1 MTRFHSYA
9 KSPEGG
15 CPVLPGSKSVLSER
29 SPRFVRERLG
39 KQWYFD
45 HSHIYIYIY
54 PNMRMGKN
62 VVNSDLGLQYAGS
75 QRFAGVVELLE
86 HFHRQKATDGQ
97 SEDRRCKCLKLFW
110 DGWLVIWNVFYFSIY
125 CEFHN
130 SNISQLS
137 QLTKSYFSEGW
148 RKTTKQMGFGDINWW
163 NIEAKSSRSIFGYG
177 IPWSP

>member
-1 MTRFHSYA
+1 MPGPARQQKRAEREVS
-9 KSPEGG
+9 SLREG
-15 CPVLPGSKSVLSER
+15 KI
-29 SPRFVRERLG
+29 RETMVF
-39 KQWYFD
+39 WPFT
-45 HSHIYIYIY
+45 YIYIY

>member
-1 MTRFHSYA
+1 
-9 KSPEGG
+9 
-15 CPVLPGSKSVLSER
+15 
-29 SPRFVRERLG
+29 
-39 KQWYFD
+39 
-45 HSHIYIYIY
+45 
-54 PNMRMGKN
+54 MRMGKN

-137 QLTKSYFSEGW
+137 QRSLKKWLVPFW
-148 RKTTKQMGFGDINWW
+148 RFRSLKFRAVTDRNQISIDILGPDGDHDGSLK
-163 NIEAKSSRSIFGYG
+163 ETSF
-177 IPWSP
+177 P

>member
-45 HSHIYIYIY
+45 HSHIYISKYAY
-54 PNMRMGKN
+54 GQKCGK
-62 VVNSDLGLQYAGS
+62 LGFGASIRRKSTICRGCWVAWAFS
-75 QRFAGVVELLE
+75 QTKSNWWTIWRPTMQVFEAIL
-86 HFHRQKATDGQ
+86 
-97 SEDRRCKCLKLFW
+97 
-110 DGWLVIWNVFYFSIY
+110 GWLVGGLERFFIFPS
-125 CEFHN
+125 FHN